1 MNSISNEHE
10 GIMSNNT
17 ERIEATNIMYM
28 THGQISGQYGYEE
41 PTIQEPTIEEATIQ
55 EPTIEEPTIGE
66 PTYCNFI
73 SPVGVALGEL
83 KGYVETKR
91 DELAAEYKV

>member
-10 GIMSNNT
+10 GTMSNNT

-28 THGQISGQYGYEE
+28 THGHISGQYNIEE
-41 PTIQEPTIEEATIQ
+41 PTIQEPTIEESAIQ
-55 EPTIEEPTIGE
+55 EPTIEEPAIEE

-73 SPVGVALGEL
+73 SPVGIAIGEL
-83 KGYVETKR
+83 KDYVETKR